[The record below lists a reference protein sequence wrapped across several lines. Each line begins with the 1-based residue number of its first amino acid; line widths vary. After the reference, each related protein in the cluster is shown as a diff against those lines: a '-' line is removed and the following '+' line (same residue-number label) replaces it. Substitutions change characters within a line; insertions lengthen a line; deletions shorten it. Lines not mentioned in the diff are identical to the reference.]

1 MIFHY
6 RRDDKIHPLV
16 KLLLLIAFCAT
27 LSQASLAYTSIA
39 AIFCILVMLVT
50 RLPLKDY
57 LKDLTFFLVLGGLLF
72 LGTWL
77 SSHDLQAAS
86 LPALRFLDLILL
98 SMLFADSTD
107 AQRLSDNL
115 GPVLDKIPFV
125 HGYRVAASVRL
136 TLALVPLVFDVS
148 HGTMDAM
155 RSRGGFHK
163 HPVKSLATYTI
174 SMANNLLDQ
183 TQVMADALDA
193 RLFDPDKA
201 THMDR
206 FTRRDFLAL
215 LIGAMLVCGGWIR

>member
-27 LSQASLAYTSIA
+27 LSQASLAYTSMA
-39 AIFCILVMLVT
+39 ALLCLLVMLVT
-50 RLPLKDY
+50 KIPLKDY
-57 LKDLTFFLVLGGLLF
+57 LKDLTFFLILGGLLF
-72 LGTWL
+72 LSTWL
-77 SSHDLQAAS
+77 SSHDLKAAS
-86 LPALRFLDLILL
+86 LPTLRFLDLILL

-107 AQRLSDNL
+107 PQKLSDNL

-155 RSRGGFHK
+155 RSRGGFHR

-174 SMANNLLDQ
+174 SMANNLLDE

-201 THMDR
+201 TRMDP
-206 FTRRDFLAL
+206 FHARDLITL
-215 LIGAMLVCGGWIR
+215 LIGAILVAGGWLC